1 MKKKRYTTEQMISI
15 LKECEASGNISEV
28 CRKHGIAATTF
39 YSWKAK
45 YGGMQVSEAKKYRE
59 LETEN
64 RKLKQLL
71 AEAHLDNAALKEILS
86 KNW

>member
-15 LKECEASGNISEV
+15 LKECEASRNISEV

-45 YGGMQVSEAKKYRE
+45 YVGCRFPTRSG
-59 LETEN
+59 
-64 RKLKQLL
+64 
-71 AEAHLDNAALKEILS
+71 
-86 KNW
+86 